1 MWQFLTI
8 STATPWSKTR
18 KFRCVLLFSQDLH
31 IRSWVNTPPQFFL
44 PADLRETIS
53 TTFQHKEFMSLSCIK
68 CGNSLGRIW
77 VEQTLRIAEAAYRM
91 WTSLYFHV
99 SFLISL
105 YLRGVVAMSHTQV
118 AFRSKKLFGFRYAS
132 QTEPV
137 CIFLLLPVLLLLPK
151 KNKTKNTR
159 KPNHQTKPR
168 HRILTLGYI
177 SFLGAVL
184 KSRVRRVSQPLAFL
198 SFMCP

>member
-105 YLRGVVAMSHTQV
+105 YLRGVVGYESYSSSFQV
-118 AFRSKKLFGFRYAS
+118 KKTFWF
-132 QTEPV
+132 QV
-137 CIFLLLPVLLLLPK
+137 CITNWACVHFFTLTCVTSITKEKQNQEYTQTKSP
-151 KNKTKNTR
+151 NKTQASNFDPR
-159 KPNHQTKPR
+159 LHQ
-168 HRILTLGYI
+168 L
-177 SFLGAVL
+177 
-184 KSRVRRVSQPLAFL
+184 SRCSPQV
-198 SFMCP
+198 